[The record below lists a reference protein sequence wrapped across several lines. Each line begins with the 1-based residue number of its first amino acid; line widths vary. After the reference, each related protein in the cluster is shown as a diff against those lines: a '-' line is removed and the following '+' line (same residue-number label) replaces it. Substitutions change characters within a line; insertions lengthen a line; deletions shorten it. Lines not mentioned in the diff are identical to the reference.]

1 MKVFSGSSNKPLA
14 ERVAES
20 LKTKLSPLEIFIF
33 PDGERRIRVIDSVV
47 GQDTVVIQSA
57 SSMPDVYYMELF
69 FVVDALKRSGAKSVT
84 AVVPYLGYQRQDH
97 VFRDGEAVSLEVI
110 IETLESVGMDK
121 LITFDLHSIKI
132 PELFSIPIVHLSAL
146 PIFAEKIKE
155 LLGKNAEVAHDP
167 VRRGVSSPR
176 PGDTILV
183 SPDMGGIRRIKI
195 LSEMLSNMPFISI
208 VKDRDLITGNIESNK
223 IDTNLPDFKRTAKRA
238 IIVDDMISTGR
249 TIDAAVDLL
258 IKQGIGES
266 VVFAT
271 HPVFSNDYKNVLQ
284 NSKASGI
291 FVTDTIDVPEEKRFG
306 KLEILSVSKMIAEEL
321 K

>member
-1 MKVFSGSSNKPLA
+1 MN
-14 ERVAES
+14 
-20 LKTKLSPLEIFIF
+20 
-33 PDGERRIRVIDSVV
+33 
-47 GQDTVVIQSA
+47 
-57 SSMPDVYYMELF
+57 
-69 FVVDALKRSGAKSVT
+69 
-84 AVVPYLGYQRQDH
+84 
-97 VFRDGEAVSLEVI
+97 
-110 IETLESVGMDK
+110 K

-132 PELFSIPIVHLSAL
+132 PELFKIPITHLSAL
-146 PIFAEKIKE
+146 PIFAEKIKQITKHARLPHAE
-155 LLGKNAEVAHDP
+155 NDAHNAHFKSQFNPRSLSESRQLNDFNSDKGGRSAF
-167 VRRGVSSPR
+167 SSFSDGQSSHVLP
-176 PGDTILV
+176 DTILV

-195 LSEMLSNMPFISI
+195 LSEMLSDMPFISI
-208 VKDRDLITGNIESNK
+208 VKDRDLVTGDIESNK

>member
-14 ERVAES
+14 EKVARQLNTS
-20 LKTKLSPLEIFIF
+20 LSPLEIFIF
-33 PDGERRIRVIDSVV
+33 PYGERRIRVIDSVV

-110 IETLESVGMDK
+110 IKTLESVGMNK

-132 PELFSIPIVHLSAL
+132 PELFKIPIVHLSAL
-146 PIFAEKIKE
+146 SLFAEKIKE
-155 LLGKNAEVAHDP
+155 IARGP
-167 VRRGVSSPR
+167 VIPPRRDTSATPR
-176 PGDTILV
+176 LSNDTILV

-208 VKDRDLITGNIESNK
+208 VKDRDL
-223 IDTNLPDFKRTAKRA
+223 
-238 IIVDDMISTGR
+238 M
-249 TIDAAVDLL
+249 
-258 IKQGIGES
+258 
-266 VVFAT
+266 
-271 HPVFSNDYKNVLQ
+271 
-284 NSKASGI
+284 
-291 FVTDTIDVPEEKRFG
+291 
-306 KLEILSVSKMIAEEL
+306 
-321 K
+321 

>member
-14 ERVAES
+14 EKVARQLNTS
-20 LKTKLSPLEIFIF
+20 LSPLEIFIF

-110 IETLESVGMDK
+110 IKTLESVGMNK

-132 PELFSIPIVHLSAL
+132 PELFKIPITHLSAL
-146 PIFAEKIKE
+146 PIFAEKIKQIAKHAR
-155 LLGKNAEVAHDP
+155 LPHALQ
-167 VRRGVSSPR
+167 
-176 PGDTILV
+176 DTILV

-195 LSEMLSNMPFISI
+195 LSEMLSSMPFISI
-208 VKDRDLITGNIESNK
+208 VKDRDLVTGNISSNK
-223 IDTNLPDFKRTAKRA
+223 IDTNSPDFKKEVKRA

-249 TIDAAVDLL
+249 TIDVAADLL
-258 IKQGIGES
+258 VKHGIEENF
-266 VVFAT
+266 VFAT
-271 HPVFSNDYKNVLQ
+271 HPVFSNDYKNILQ
-284 NSKASGI
+284 NSKVSKV
-291 FVTDTIDVPEEKRFG
+291 FVTDTIDVPEDKHFN
-306 KLEILSVSKMIAEEL
+306 KLEVLSVSKMIAEGL
-321 K
+321 KF